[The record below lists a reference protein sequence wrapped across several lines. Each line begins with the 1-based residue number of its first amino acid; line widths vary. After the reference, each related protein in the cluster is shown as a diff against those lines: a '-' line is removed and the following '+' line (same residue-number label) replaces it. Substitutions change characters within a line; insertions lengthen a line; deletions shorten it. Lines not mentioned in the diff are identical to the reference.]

1 MPKMTDKVSMIANMA
16 PVLQPGSFVFCSVI
30 NRDVA
35 FDALSEA
42 RAMFV
47 EDEGFSLILPRPEA
61 DRMGLSYDMRMRQ
74 ITLMVFSA
82 LEGVG
87 LTAAVAETL
96 EKEGIPTNI
105 VAATLHDHVFVPSNR
120 AEDAM
125 KALRAL
131 QMKAQLSGSA

>member
-1 MPKMTDKVSMIANMA
+1 MPKMTDKQSMIANMA
-16 PVLQPGSFVFCSVI
+16 PVLQSGIFVFCSVI

-35 FDALSEA
+35 FEALSEA

-47 EDEGFSLILPRPEA
+47 EDEGFSLILPRAEA
-61 DRMGLSYDMRMRQ
+61 DRLGLSYDMRLRQ

-87 LTAAVAETL
+87 LTAAVAEAL
-96 EKEGIPTNI
+96 EKKGIPANI

-120 AEDAM
+120 ADE
-125 KALRAL
+125 AL
-131 QMKAQLSGSA
+131 QVLRDLQKAAQGAM

>member
-1 MPKMTDKVSMIANMA
+1 MVWYHFYSVPQGGGICRELYAVSAAQLPESSN
-16 PVLQPGSFVFCSVI
+16 
-30 NRDVA
+30 
-35 FDALSEA
+35 
-42 RAMFV
+42 
-47 EDEGFSLILPRPEA
+47 EDEGFSLILPRSEA
-61 DRMGLSYDMRMRQ
+61 DRLGLSYDMRMRQ

-120 AEDAM
+120 SDEAM

-131 QMKAQLSGSA
+131 QMKAQLSGSV

>member
-16 PVLQPGSFVFCSVI
+16 PVLQSGVFVFCTVI

-42 RAMFV
+42 KGMFV
-47 EDEGFSLILPRPEA
+47 EDEGFSLILPRSEA
-61 DRMGLSYDMRMRQ
+61 DRLGLSYDMRMRQ

-87 LTAAVAETL
+87 LTAAVAEAL
-96 EKEGIPTNI
+96 ERERIPSNV
-105 VAATLHDHVFVPSNR
+105 VAATLHDHIFVPSNR
-120 AEDAM
+120 VDDAM

-131 QMKAQLSGSA
+131 QAEAQKQR

>member
-1 MPKMTDKVSMIANMA
+1 MPKMTDKQSMIASMA

-35 FDALSEA
+35 FDALSVA

-47 EDEGFSLILPRPEA
+47 EAEGVSLLLPRSVA
-61 DRMGLSYDMRMRQ
+61 DRLGLSDVLRMRQ